1 MRFFR
6 VLVSVAAVVTVAAG
20 CSSVVPEAVA
30 VGDES
35 LSKSDFEDLLGGY
48 ADAVPGSRLD
58 TGAVEGAI
66 ARGLLTDWVTTRI
79 LAGELTSLGV
89 EITADDLAAARDS
102 LVAQQ
107 GFADASALTQSFYEY
122 ATAVRDVFGRSFGP
136 SDEQIRARYEQ
147 GPSESGV
154 YCMRGIL
161 TDSREAIDGAALR
174 VAAGEDFATVASE
187 VSIDGSA
194 ADGGILRNTSS
205 GLDCL
210 DQNTLDTQAVPEFAA
225 NLAGIGIGGV
235 TAPFEIGDGNWLV
248 VYLRPYDEVADDVR
262 QLIGLDA
269 AASARADAITSAT
282 VHVSS
287 EYGRWDPATGQVVP
301 AA

>member
-1 MRFFR
+1 MRSFR
-6 VLVSVAAVVTVAAG
+6 FLVPLAAVVTIAAG
-20 CSSVVPEAVA
+20 CSSVVPDAVA

-35 LSKSDFEDLLGGY
+35 LSKSDFEDLLEGY

-58 TGAVEGAI
+58 TGAVEGSV

-79 LAGELTSLGV
+79 LAGELARQGV
-89 EITADDLAAARDS
+89 EISADDLATARDA
-102 LVAQQ
+102 LEAQQ

-122 ATAVRDVFGRSFGP
+122 ASAVRDVFGRSFGP
-136 SDEQIRARYEQ
+136 SDDEIRSRYES
-147 GPSESGV
+147 GPAESGV

-174 VAAGEDFATVASE
+174 VAAGDDFATVASE

-194 ADGGILRNTSS
+194 ADGGILRNTAS

-225 NLAGIGIGGV
+225 NLADIEIGEV
-235 TAPFEIGDGNWLV
+235 TAPFEIGDGNWLL
-248 VYLRPYDEVADDVR
+248 VYLRPFDEVADDVR
-262 QLIGLDA
+262 QLIGLDVA
-269 AASARADAITSAT
+269 AAARADAVTAA
-282 VHVSS
+282 VVRVSS
-287 EYGRWDPATGQVVP
+287 EYGRWDPTTGQVVP